1 MSISP
6 ENTTPENTAP
16 KRSRISSA
24 AVVFTTFLIGAAFG
38 ALNSSSVLAVVKTYD
53 DLEVF
58 ADVLNLVET
67 NYVDPVTSN
76 KLIEGS
82 INGMLRTLDPHSS
95 YMTPETYKE
104 MQAETEGEFGG
115 IGIEI
120 TTENGV
126 LTVVAPMEE
135 TPAWRAGVK
144 AGDKIVKVNGES
156 TYEMNLMDAVRK
168 MRGKRGTSVNIT
180 IMRDGWEDPKDYTL
194 VRDVIKVASVKSQL
208 LPDNWGYLRI
218 RNFSKD
224 TSQETSKA
232 LVEMKKQGMKGLVL
246 DLRNDPGGLLNQA
259 VEVTDL
265 FVNKGDLIVYTKSR
279 MKNQDMRFSAQK
291 GSSEA
296 AYPLVV
302 LVNHGSASASEIVA
316 GALQDL
322 KRAILVGNQTFGKGS
337 VQTIIPL
344 KGDAGLRLTTARYYT
359 PSGRQIQGVGIAP
372 DIIVEQPDDEKQAQT
387 SETKKDKD
395 KDKEKEKDKRKAIS
409 EKDLP
414 HALDVDKSKEK
425 DKHTVPAVPPA
436 KPGDDKD
443 KESQDKSKPTLETNG
458 KRPLVDL
465 EKDVQLQRA
474 VSVLKSWEIIGSMG
488 GAQKAA
494 PSNPSSPAAK

>member
-1 MSISP
+1 M
-6 ENTTPENTAP
+6 TA
-16 KRSRISSA
+16 
-24 AVVFTTFLIGAAFG
+24 VFLAFLIGVTFG
-38 ALNSSSVLAVVKTYD
+38 AFNSRSVLAVVKTYD
-53 DLEVF
+53 DLEIF
-58 ADVLNLVET
+58 SDVLNLVET
-67 NYVDPVTSN
+67 SYVDQVASS

-115 IGIEI
+115 LGIEI
-120 TTENGV
+120 TVENGA

-156 TYEMNLMDAVRK
+156 TFEMNLMEAVRK
-168 MRGKRGTSVNIT
+168 MRGKRGTSVTIT
-180 IMRDGWEDPKDYTL
+180 IMRDGFEEAKDYTI
-194 VRDVIKVASVKSQL
+194 VRDVIKVSSVRNQML
-208 LPDNWGYLRI
+208 ADNWGYLRI

-224 TSQETSKA
+224 TSQETAKA
-232 LVEMKKQGMKGLVL
+232 LADMKGQGMKGLVL

-259 VEVTDL
+259 VEVTDQ
-265 FVNKGDLIVYTKSR
+265 FVNKGDLVVYTKGR

-291 GSSEA
+291 GASDVT
-296 AYPLVV
+296 YPLVV

-359 PSGRQIQGVGIAP
+359 PSGRQIQGVGITP
-372 DIIVEQPDDEKQAQT
+372 DIVVEQPDEEKQTQPVDA
-387 SETKKDKD
+387 K
-395 KDKEKEKDKRKAIS
+395 KEKEKEKRRTLS

-414 HALDVDKSKEK
+414 HALDVKKPKGKESP
-425 DKHTVPAVPPA
+425 TVPSV
-436 KPGDDKD
+436 KPDEKDKD
-443 KESQDKSKPTLETNG
+443 KEGHDSSKPATETNG
-458 KRPLVDL
+458 KRPLVDM

-488 GAQKAA
+488 GARKAT
-494 PSNPSSPAAK
+494 PSSQPDPAAK

>member
-1 MSISP
+1 MNTSS
-6 ENTTPENTAP
+6 ENAAVNNMGP
-16 KRSRISSA
+16 KRSRTRKA
-24 AVVFTTFLIGAAFG
+24 AIFLSFLAGAAFG
-38 ALNSSSVLAVVKTYD
+38 VFNSSSVLAVVKTYD
-53 DLEVF
+53 DLEIF
-58 ADVLNLVET
+58 SDVLNLVET
-67 NYVDPVTSN
+67 NYVDQVAST

-82 INGMLRTLDPHSS
+82 INGMLRALDPHSS
-95 YMTPETYKE
+95 YMTPESYKE

-115 IGIEI
+115 LGIEI
-120 TTENGV
+120 TVENGV

-144 AGDKIVKVNGES
+144 AGDKILKVNGEM
-156 TYEMNLMDAVRK
+156 THDMNLMDAVRK
-168 MRGKRGTSVNIT
+168 MRGKRGTPVTIT
-180 IMRDGWEDPKDYTL
+180 IMRDGFEDAKDYTIM
-194 VRDVIKVASVKSQL
+194 RDVIKVASVKNQM
-208 LPDNWGYLRI
+208 LPDNWGYVRI
-218 RNFSKD
+218 RSFSKD

-232 LVEMKKQGMKGLVL
+232 LAEMKKQGMKGLVL

-265 FVNKGDLIVYTKSR
+265 FVNKGDLIVYTKAR
-279 MKNQDMRFSAQK
+279 MKSQDMRFSASK
-291 GSSEA
+291 GASDA
-296 AYPLVV
+296 AYPMVV

-322 KRAILVGNQTFGKGS
+322 KRAILVGTQTFGKGS

-359 PSGRQIQGVGIAP
+359 PSGRQIQGVGIIP
-372 DIIVEQPDDEKQAQT
+372 DIVVEQPDEDKPT
-387 SETKKDKD
+387 PLTETKK
-395 KDKEKEKDKRKAIS
+395 EKEKRKAIS

-425 DKHTVPAVPPA
+425 DKHTIPAVPPV

-443 KESQDKSKPTLETNG
+443 RESQDKSKPTLETNG
-458 KRPLVDL
+458 KRPLIDM
-465 EKDVQLQRA
+465 EKDIQLQRA

-488 GAQKAA
+488 GARQATQ
-494 PSNPSSPAAK
+494 PSQPAPAAK

>member
-1 MSISP
+1 MNTSP
-6 ENTTPENTAP
+6 ENAAPKNAGP
-16 KRSRISSA
+16 KRSRLSSP
-24 AVVFTTFLIGAAFG
+24 AVVFITFFIGATFG
-38 ALNSSSVLAVVKTYD
+38 VINSSSVLAVVKTYD

-82 INGMLRTLDPHSS
+82 INGMLRALDPHSS
-95 YMTPETYKE
+95 YMTPEVYKE

-156 TYEMNLMDAVRK
+156 TYEMTLMDAVRK
-168 MRGKRGTSVNIT
+168 MRGKRGTTVTIT
-180 IMRDGWEDPKDYTL
+180 IMRDGFEDPRDFTL
-194 VRDVIKVASVKSQL
+194 VRDVIKVASVKNQL
-208 LPDNWGYLRI
+208 LEDNWGYLRI

-232 LVEMKKQGMKGLVL
+232 LAEMKKQGMKGLVL

-265 FVNKGDLIVYTKSR
+265 FVNKGDLIVYTKGR
-279 MKNQDMRFSAQK
+279 IKTQDMKFSAQK
-291 GSSEA
+291 GSA
-296 AYPLVV
+296 NGMYPLVV

-359 PSGRQIQGVGIAP
+359 PSGRQIQGVGITP
-372 DIIVEQPDDEKQAQT
+372 DIVVEQPEEDKPVQA
-387 SETKKDKD
+387 EPKKDKD
-395 KDKEKEKDKRKAIS
+395 KDKDRKRAIR
-409 EKDLP
+409 EQDLP
-414 HALDVDKSKEK
+414 HALDVDK
-425 DKHTVPAVPPA
+425 AR
-436 KPGDDKD
+436 DKD
-443 KESQDKSKPTLETNG
+443 KPAPSGKPNDDKGKETTDNSKQTLEING
-458 KRPLVDL
+458 KRPLVDM

-474 VSVLKSWEIIGSMG
+474 VSVLKSWEIIGSMN
-488 GAQKAA
+488 AARQAA
-494 PSNPSSPAAK
+494 PSNPSAPSAK

>member
-1 MSISP
+1 MSVSP
-6 ENTTPENTAP
+6 QTTPSKNTEPRRP
-16 KRSRISSA
+16 KSRMA
-24 AVVFTTFLIGAAFG
+24 AVFMAFLIGATFG
-38 ALNSSSVLAVVKTYD
+38 ALNSGSVLAVVKTYD

-67 NYVDPVTSN
+67 SYVDQVTST

-95 YMTPETYKE
+95 YMTPESYKE

-120 TTENGV
+120 TVENGA
-126 LTVVAPMEE
+126 LMVVAPMEE
-135 TPAWRAGVK
+135 TPAWRSGVK
-144 AGDKIVKVNGES
+144 AGDKILKVNGES
-156 TYEMNLMDAVRK
+156 TFEMNLMDAVRK
-168 MRGKRGTSVNIT
+168 MRGKRGTSVTIT
-180 IMRDGWEDPKDYTL
+180 IMRDGFEDGKDFTI
-194 VRDVIKVASVKSQL
+194 VRDVIKVASVKNQL
-208 LPDNWGYLRI
+208 LADNWGYLRI

-224 TSQETSKA
+224 TGQETAKA
-232 LVEMKKQGMKGLVL
+232 LADMKKQGMKGLVL

-259 VEVTDL
+259 VEVTEQ
-265 FVNKGDLIVYTKSR
+265 FVNKGDLIVYTKGR
-279 MKNQDMRFSAQK
+279 IKNQDLRFTAQK
-291 GSSEA
+291 GAGEA
-296 AYPLVV
+296 IYPMVV

-359 PSGRQIQGVGIAP
+359 PSGRQIQGVGITP
-372 DIIVEQPDDEKQAQT
+372 DIVVEQPDEDKQAALV
-387 SETKKDKD
+387 EPK
-395 KDKEKEKDKRKAIS
+395 KEKEKRKTIS

-414 HALDVDKSKEK
+414 HALDVKKPKEK
-425 DKHTVPAVPPA
+425 EAPAVPPSV
-436 KPGDDKD
+436 KPEDKD
-443 KESQDKSKPTLETNG
+443 KEGQDNSKPTLEING
-458 KRPLVDL
+458 KRPLVDM

-488 GAQKAA
+488 GAAKQAA
-494 PSNPSSPAAK
+494 PAVQPAPATK